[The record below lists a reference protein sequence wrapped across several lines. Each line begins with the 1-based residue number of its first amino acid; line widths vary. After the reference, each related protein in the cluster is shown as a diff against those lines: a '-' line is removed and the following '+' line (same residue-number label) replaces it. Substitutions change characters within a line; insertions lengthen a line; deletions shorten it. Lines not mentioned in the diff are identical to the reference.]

1 MFSIVCT
8 LFLCAKKHTFKVLS
22 SFQLKFCT
30 SYVQFVQHLYRES
43 FDLYSLCMQ
52 LIYKFSDFM
61 IVVYI
66 LYSFCSMFLVRVLFL
81 GRNSVKMSTLFDIN
95 SQFSYTSV
103 LFLQFEELL
112 FIARLS
118 TSSCVVFLYLVE
130 KVTWFP

>member
-30 SYVQFVQHLYRES
+30 SYVQFVQYLYRES

-52 LIYKFSDFM
+52 LIYEFSDFM